1 METLESL
8 LTENPMFQDL
18 DEETLQTIL
27 GCVSNVRFDAGQFIF
42 KEGEDAKRFYVIREG
57 TVAIEVFHLERGA
70 IPLQHLEAGEIVGWS
85 WLVAPYKWRFDA
97 RAVTRVRAFALD
109 GACLRGKCAENPR
122 LGYELLKRFAR
133 VLESRLQATRRQ
145 LVEAHARTI

>member
-1 METLESL
+1 METLERL
-8 LTENPMFQDL
+8 LTENPMFNDL
-18 DEETLQTIL
+18 DKETLQTIL
-27 GCVSNVRFDAGQFIF
+27 GCVSNVRFDAGQFLF
-42 KEGEDAKRFYVIREG
+42 KEGEDAQRFYVIREG

-97 RAVTRVRAFALD
+97 RALTRVRAFAFD
-109 GACLRGKCAENPR
+109 GACLRGKCVENPR

-133 VLESRLQATRRQ
+133 VLETRLQATRRQ
-145 LVEAHARTI
+145 LVEAHARTL